1 MFWILKHTQYFFKV
15 YYWVKCHTKFAPGH
29 ACFYNHCLWDICKI
43 TTSFSKLKDVE
54 HKMAISF
61 CDQLA
66 KGRVVERFDF
76 EAKGPEFK
84 SLMSSNDNKC
94 EI

>member
-1 MFWILKHTQYFFKV
+1 M
-15 YYWVKCHTKFAPGH
+15 H

-43 TTSFSKLKDVE
+43 TTSFSKLKDDW
-54 HKMAISF
+54 KYLQSLLPSMLKIKIAISF

-84 SLMSSNDNKC
+84 SLMSSNDNNMKSNRTWHC
-94 EI
+94 RRF

>member
-1 MFWILKHTQYFFKV
+1 MEIFTVPSSI
-15 YYWVKCHTKFAPGH
+15 
-29 ACFYNHCLWDICKI
+29 N
-43 TTSFSKLKDVE
+43 VE

-94 EI
+94 EIQQDMTLQKILENIISVISQPVHWVHWVSPILSLL

>member
-1 MFWILKHTQYFFKV
+1 MLK
-15 YYWVKCHTKFAPGH
+15 
-29 ACFYNHCLWDICKI
+29 IKI
-43 TTSFSKLKDVE
+43 
-54 HKMAISF
+54 AISF

-66 KGRVVERFDF
+66 KGRVVECFDF